1 MLGQNLFFRSP
12 VADVVDLLDNIQP
25 VHLLK
30 AGRIG
35 VQMYPRQIA
44 AAEEWGAQATG
55 AID

>member
-1 MLGQNLFFRSP
+1 MLGQNLFFHSP

-30 AGRIG
+30 TGRIG
-35 VQMYPRQIA
+35 VQMHPRQIA
-44 AAEEWGAQATG
+44 AAEEWGVRGTG

>member
-25 VHLLK
+25 VHLLN